1 MNYRSLALAA
11 LCAVLPASATTITFN
26 LASPSGD
33 VGSYTQ
39 TYSSTPA
46 GYTIT
51 AYGFSNGQHND
62 LYGKTSGGDE
72 TGLGLTGTSDFEIGP
87 NAIVVLDISQLAAF
101 QSLDLEIGSVQAGEA
116 YNILGGNAIN
126 NMNAQLI
133 TGGTLDHVLFS
144 VPNFSSYKYI
154 GVTAP
159 SGDVLI
165 NGLSATSTVPEPAT
179 LGIAAAVLGGI
190 FFLRRRRIA

>member
-1 MNYRSLALAA
+1 MNFRSLAIAT

-33 VGSYTQ
+33 VGSYTH

-51 AYGFSNGQHND
+51 AYGYVNGQQND

-72 TGLGLTGTSDFEIGP
+72 TGLGLAGTPDFEIGT

-101 QSLDLEIGSVQAGEA
+101 QSLDLEIGSAQAGET

-133 TGGTLDHVLFS
+133 TAGTLDHAFFS

-154 GVTAP
+154 GVTAQ
-159 SGDVLI
+159 SGNVLI
-165 NGLSATSTVPEPAT
+165 DSLSATSTVPEPAT
-179 LGIAAAVLGGI
+179 FGIAAAVLGGV
-190 FFLRRRRIA
+190 FLFRRRRTA